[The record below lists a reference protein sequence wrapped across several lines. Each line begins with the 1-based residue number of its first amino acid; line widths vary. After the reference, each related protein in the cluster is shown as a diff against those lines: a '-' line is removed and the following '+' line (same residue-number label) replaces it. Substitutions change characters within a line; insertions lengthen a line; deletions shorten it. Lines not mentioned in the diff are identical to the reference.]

1 MDKEQCANQI
11 ILLGAGLIIGLKY
24 AVCKEGVKLSPEQ
37 MKVIKEMRDNLNDI
51 IVEDMYWWNI
61 ECLNQENVSDAC
73 NGSMKTG
80 RKARKDFVA

>member
-37 MKVIKEMRDNLNDI
+37 MKVIKEMRDNLNDV
-51 IVEDMYWWNI
+51 IVEDMY
-61 ECLNQENVSDAC
+61 
-73 NGSMKTG
+73 
-80 RKARKDFVA
+80 